1 MFKRYLSA
9 LVSFVIVVSLT
20 MPSFAESELVEQ
32 QNPSENINA
41 IEQKSF
47 QEFISQER
55 PFNKNETALADESFI
70 CTLENHQLTIK
81 NQNTGEIYVPVKES
95 VNTFWRFGNIIY
107 INGFDTGIIQ
117 FNLDTKISDILY
129 GDNDISS
136 LYLNPDIAYFIKD
149 SAIHRLHLPSKRD
162 DIVYQGEDIIS
173 CEPESTEKLLIKKI
187 NPEWSTYLEETGDYN
202 NNANIPEY
210 LCYIYDISTQQTT
223 PYTWETVESPDDIP
237 MSRISYGGYGPDTY
251 FTSTGTSD
259 ATCHSQGICNYPQPS
274 GCKCKV
280 YGASIQ
286 CMAYAHYV
294 FDQSRAGTWGNNY
307 NRTITLSNAS
317 AQATADSYAK
327 LDQLFLR
334 DLESGADIRMMSLGH
349 SFAFGSVKG
358 SGSGTNKTVTGYQV
372 NYAENSCKVTT
383 AAFDYNY
390 LIRQGTIKSHG

>member
-187 NPEWSTYLEETGDYN
+187 NPEWST
-202 NNANIPEY
+202 
-210 LCYIYDISTQQTT
+210 
-223 PYTWETVESPDDIP
+223 
-237 MSRISYGGYGPDTY
+237 
-251 FTSTGTSD
+251 
-259 ATCHSQGICNYPQPS
+259 
-274 GCKCKV
+274 
-280 YGASIQ
+280 
-286 CMAYAHYV
+286 
-294 FDQSRAGTWGNNY
+294 
-307 NRTITLSNAS
+307 
-317 AQATADSYAK
+317 
-327 LDQLFLR
+327 
-334 DLESGADIRMMSLGH
+334 
-349 SFAFGSVKG
+349 
-358 SGSGTNKTVTGYQV
+358 
-372 NYAENSCKVTT
+372 
-383 AAFDYNY
+383 
-390 LIRQGTIKSHG
+390 